1 MRTRSRSRVE
11 ASMILAAI
19 DLTTLLVAGIAALGS
34 LGAVI
39 STWRL
44 RHAEGDKTIVES
56 HDIIVK
62 SLSKIIDEQRQHIDW
77 QRDDRK
83 KLGTKIDCITAE
95 LTANNGTSLRD
106 AIDRVEKQSA
116 RNEQWLQKI
125 DRRVTHLE
133 EADQDLKAS
142 RR

>member
-1 MRTRSRSRVE
+1 ML
-11 ASMILAAI
+11 LAAI

-56 HDIIVK
+56 HQIIVT
-62 SLSKIIDEQRQHIDW
+62 SLSKIIEEQKQHIDW

-83 KLGTKIDCITAE
+83 KLGAKIDSITNE
-95 LTANNGTSLRD
+95 LRANNGTSLRD
-106 AIDRVEKQSA
+106 AIDRLEQQSV

-125 DRRVTHLE
+125 DGRVTHLE
-133 EADQDLKAS
+133 EYNETNKVAKRWNLQGYNPEDMK
-142 RR
+142 